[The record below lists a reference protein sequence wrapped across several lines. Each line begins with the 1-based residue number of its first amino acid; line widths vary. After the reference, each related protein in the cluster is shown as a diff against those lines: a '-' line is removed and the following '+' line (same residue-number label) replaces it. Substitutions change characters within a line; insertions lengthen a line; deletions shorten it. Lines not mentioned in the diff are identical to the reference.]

1 MSDLDFCKIRL
12 EEIVD
17 HTASPAKLLVKVQE
31 FVAHRMPEEAADCA
45 DLKAWA
51 ETELTKLEER
61 PSSGAAAKIGRATL
75 AKIGRRKLM
84 LQTVILDL
92 DVAGSSSG
100 DLRS

>member
-1 MSDLDFCKIRL
+1 MSVLDFCKTRL

-61 PSSGAAAKIGRATL
+61 TSGGVLPIGTASL
-75 AKIGRRKLM
+75 AKTGRRILM
-84 LQTVILDL
+84 LQTVIHDL
-92 DVAGSSSG
+92 DAVAPSSG
-100 DLRS
+100 DFRS